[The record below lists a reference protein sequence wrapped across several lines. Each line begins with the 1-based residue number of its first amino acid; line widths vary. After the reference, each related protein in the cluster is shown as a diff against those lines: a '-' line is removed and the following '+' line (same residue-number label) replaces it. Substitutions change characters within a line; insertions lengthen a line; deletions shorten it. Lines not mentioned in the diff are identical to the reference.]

1 VRAYICRS
9 NLKKIAL
16 QMLIII
22 STLTAGSCLFLSF
35 LVGTTRQKTNLIAN
49 RCLAAFLFFLGI
61 IIIDEPLINSG
72 FYIRYPQ
79 FSGWNTLTHFAV
91 APALYMSVSYFVAFN
106 RMFQLRDLVHF
117 SPSLLYVIIQIV
129 VTLMRKGNYV
139 HNPDSSNSDQQI
151 ALIGLFF
158 QAIFYWI
165 GSFKKL
171 QKHKKSVKNIT
182 SSPENVNLEWLKYI
196 LYGFALMLAFGFF
209 ETFNGFSTPIFS
221 PLYLGFIYFMGY
233 HAMQQKE
240 IFPFSTQETDS
251 ISAILTENDGST
263 ATPKKALFAPEEMAS
278 LKQKLNELMATQK
291 PYLNHELTLPD
302 LAKCLPLST
311 HELSHLI
318 NEGYGENFAQFVN
331 RHRVIESKQL
341 LLSDKH
347 AHLSM
352 VGIAYESGFNSKSAF
367 YRVFK
372 NFMGIS
378 PTEFR
383 EAESAVSSN

>member
-1 VRAYICRS
+1 
-9 NLKKIAL
+9 
-16 QMLIII
+16 MLFII

-35 LVGTTRQKTNLIAN
+35 LVGTARQKTNLIAN
-49 RCLAAFLFFLGI
+49 RCLAVFLFFLGI
-61 IIIDEPLINSG
+61 LLIDDPLSANG
-72 FYIRYPQ
+72 FYGRHPQ
-79 FSGWNTLTHFAV
+79 FLGWSPLTHFAI
-91 APALYMSVSYFVAFN
+91 APALYLSVSYFVAFN
-106 RMFQLRDLVHF
+106 RTFQLRDLVHF
-117 SPSLLYVIIQIV
+117 LPSLIYSIANIITV
-129 VTLMRKGNYV
+129 LMRQGNYV
-139 HNPDSSNSDQQI
+139 HNPNSNDSVGQVI
-151 ALIGLFF
+151 TVGFF
-158 QAIFYWI
+158 IQVFVYWI
-165 GSFKKL
+165 LSLKKL
-171 QKHKKSVKNIT
+171 QKHQKNIENIT
-182 SSPENVNLEWLKYI
+182 ASPENVNLEWLKSM
-196 LYGFALMLAFGFF
+196 LYGFVVMAAFGFVEMF
-209 ETFNGFSTPIFS
+209 YVFSTPFFS

-251 ISAILTENDGST
+251 ISVILSENDGST
-263 ATPKKALFAPEEMAS
+263 ATPKKALFAPDEMAS
-278 LKQKLNELMATQK
+278 LKQKLNQLMATQK

-331 RHRVIESKQL
+331 RHRVAESKQL

-352 VGIAYESGFNSKSAF
+352 IGIAYEAGFNSKSAF

-372 NFMGIS
+372 AIMGIS

-383 EAESAVSSN
+383 EAESVISPN